1 MVIDKKLFRLSSLLI
16 CLVMLFSICCSCKGD
31 VADDS
36 SATQSAVDKW
46 IHEADKIIIYEKGDT
61 VFAFNFNPSRSFDGY
76 FIPVSK
82 EGRYKVILSSDDG
95 VFGGHSRADSSAQYQ
110 SFKTPAEW
118 VGFNCYLPSRT
129 AIVFK
134 KIK

>member
-1 MVIDKKLFRLSSLLI
+1 MKDNELLSR
-16 CLVMLFSICCSCKGD
+16 K
-31 VADDS
+31 
-36 SATQSAVDKW
+36 AVDKW

-61 VFAFNFNPSRSFDGY
+61 VFAFNFNPTRSFDGY

-95 VFGGHSRADSSAQYQ
+95 VFGGHSRAGSCDEYLAY
-110 SFKTPAEW
+110 KTPADW

-134 KIK
+134 MIK